1 MGRNTRVAASSRT
14 LAMPLR
20 RSHTSGRSLRCFIIC
35 MHLAFAMALL
45 SLLGGCSGGCSREQ
59 PRPPEDPVVKRMKDP
74 EYVKQLN
81 ELRAAQA
88 EIAKRANAVLS
99 ELEAARAEDAESE
112 KTKVLE
118 KKYNDINIE
127 LEKNRILSMAVIRD
141 RMQKDAGEEKAAR
154 EKAKKK

>member
-1 MGRNTRVAASSRT
+1 
-14 LAMPLR
+14 
-20 RSHTSGRSLRCFIIC
+20 
-35 MHLAFAMALL
+35 MALL